1 MNPIFFEPLETPQN
15 PSVMSRRRFVTT
27 SATCAGLAATVGS
40 LPSVRAAASS
50 SKPSGKAEHCLFLWL
65 GGGMS
70 QIDTFD
76 PKHRGDPG
84 SRQAG
89 SAYGSIPT
97 AVPGVQVTEHLPLVA
112 RVMERLTLVRT
123 VNHQT
128 VDEHATATHFV
139 HTGRPLSET
148 IRYPSIGSIVAD
160 QLPRG
165 ADMPPYVVIGYP
177 NASRDPGFL
186 GPRCGYLPVTDI
198 HAGPAGFS
206 GSPDVDAVR
215 QQRRSS
221 ILAELRKQTKQDP
234 SLQPQEE
241 VITQYE
247 RLAGS
252 DFQKLFR
259 LESESAAL
267 RAAYGGAFGQRCLL
281 ARRLVEA
288 GTRFVEV
295 SFNLNFINGTGWDT
309 HNEGQEKQHLLI
321 RELDSALSSLILDL
335 ERRDLLDRV
344 LVVVATEF
352 GRPAQFDSGGGRGHH
367 SKCFTM
373 VLGGGGLQHGRAIGV
388 SDELAMKIED
398 RPVSV
403 PDFLATI
410 CSSLGIDPARELRAG
425 NRPVPI
431 TDGGKPLHEL
441 FS

>member
-1 MNPIFFEPLETPQN
+1 MTPTRIE
-15 PSVMSRRRFVTT
+15 SLHDESLVSRRHFVAKT
-27 SATCAGLAATVGS
+27 ATCAGLAAGVGAFPS
-40 LPSVRAAASS
+40 LQ
-50 SKPSGKAEHCLFLWL
+50 AEETNFRPLGEAQHCLFLWL

-76 PKHRGDPG
+76 PKHRGDPR

-89 SAYGSIPT
+89 SAYASIPT
-97 AVPGVQVTEHLPLVA
+97 AVRGVQVTEHLPLVA

-139 HTGRPLSET
+139 HTGRSLSET
-148 IRYPSIGSIVAD
+148 IRYPSIGSIVTD
-160 QLPRG
+160 QLPNG
-165 ADMPPYVVIGYP
+165 GDMPPYVVIGYP

-198 HAGPAGFS
+198 TAGPAGFS
-206 GSPDVDAVR
+206 GSPDVGPAR
-215 QQRRSS
+215 QQRRDSL
-221 ILAELRKQTKQDP
+221 LAELRKQVERNP
-234 SLQPQEE
+234 SLRPQEE
-241 VITQYE
+241 VIAQYE
-247 RLAGS
+247 QLAGS
-252 DFQKLFR
+252 EFQKLFR

-321 RELDSALSSLILDL
+321 RELDSALSALILDL

-373 VLGGGGLQHGRAIGV
+373 VLGGGGLRHGRAIGV
-388 SDELAMKIED
+388 SDELAMKIEE
-398 RPVSV
+398 RPVTV

-410 CSSLGIDPARELRAG
+410 CSSLGIDPGRELHAG

-431 TDGGKPLHEL
+431 TDGGKPIDEL